1 MYVRVSTTQQ
11 VQTQTIDQ
19 QIDRLRAH
27 SHTHGWAWND
37 THLFRND
44 GYRGASLR
52 RPGLDRLRDLVAT
65 ASVDRVIITTPDRLA
80 RKYVHQM
87 LLIEEFDGHG
97 CQVEF
102 IDQPMSQDPNDQL
115 LLQIRG
121 AVAEYERTLI
131 AERLRRG
138 RYHKYRAGTLLPWTR
153 PPYGYLMDPDQPR
166 ALTGVRVDPVAAA
179 LVTEIFAHYLE
190 PGHSLS
196 SIGKHLMTL
205 QVPAPSGG
213 SRWTHASLR
222 RILTNPVYTGVV
234 YAGRSRVRPVT
245 KRRSP
250 LTPVGQRQHGL
261 VPTPPEEWI
270 EVGHIPAIIAPEQ
283 FAQVQAKIATNGR
296 FARRNNTRNPY
307 LLRALVSCG
316 VCRLACVGQTRR
328 RYAYYTCAGRS
339 HPVLSCRE
347 ERCRARHIPMRQLDE
362 VVWNDVC
369 AVLQHPETLAVAL
382 ARAQEGAWL
391 PQELQA
397 RRTNLRKA
405 QRSLTQQIERLT
417 TAYLEQILNLD
428 EYRRRRHDL
437 EQRVAAL
444 AQQVAQLDV
453 QVDRQAELTQAT
465 AHMTT
470 FCERVSA
477 SLATATF
484 AQKRQLLELLIDR
497 IVVTNEEVEIRYVI
511 PTSTR
516 SEHTHFYHLRIDYCR
531 ALSPLVRVR
540 MLAHLPP
547 A

>member
-19 QIDRLRAH
+19 QVDRLRAH
-27 SHTHGWAWND
+27 SQAQGWVWHDA
-37 THLFRND
+37 HLFRDD
-44 GYRGASLR
+44 GYSGASLR

-65 ASVDRVIITTPDRLA
+65 ASVDRVVITTPDRLA

-87 LLIEEFDGHG
+87 LLIEEFQGHG

-102 IDQPMSQDPNDQL
+102 VDQPMSQDPNDQL

-153 PPYGYLMDPDQPR
+153 PPYGYLLDPDQPR
-166 ALTGVRVDPVAAA
+166 ALTGVRLDPVAAA
-179 LVTEIFAHYLE
+179 LVAEIFVQYLE
-190 PGHSLS
+190 PGQSLS
-196 SIGKHLMTL
+196 SIGKHLMAL

-213 SRWTHASLR
+213 KRWTHASLQR
-222 RILTNPVYTGVV
+222 MLTNPAYTGVV

-250 LTPVGQRQHGL
+250 LTPVGQRQTGR
-261 VPTPPEEWI
+261 VPTPAEEWI
-270 EVGHIPAIIAPEQ
+270 EVGQIPAIITQEQ
-283 FAQVQAKIATNGR
+283 FAQVQAKLATNGR

-339 HPVLSCRE
+339 HPVLSSRE
-347 ERCRARHIPMRQLDE
+347 ERCRARLIPMRQLDE

-369 AVLQHPETLAVAL
+369 AVLRHPETLALAL
-382 ARAQEGAWL
+382 ARAQQGAWL

-405 QRSLTQQIERLT
+405 QHRLTQQIERLT
-417 TAYLEQILNLD
+417 TAYLEQILSLD
-428 EYRRRRHDL
+428 EYRRRRQDL
-437 EQRVAAL
+437 ETRVAAL
-444 AQQVAQLDV
+444 AQQAAQLDV

-470 FCERVSA
+470 FCQRVSA
-477 SLATATF
+477 SLDTATF
-484 AQKRQLLELLIDR
+484 AQKRQLIELLIDR
-497 IVVTNEEVEIRYVI
+497 IVVTNGHVEIRYVI
-511 PTSTR
+511 PTSPR
-516 SEHTHFYHLRIDYCR
+516 SEHIHFYHLRIDYCR
-531 ALSPLVRVR
+531 AVSSLLRIRVSAHLSPT
-540 MLAHLPP
+540 
-547 A
+547 

>member
-1 MYVRVSTTQQ
+1 MRVAMYVRVSTTQQ

-37 THLFRND
+37 AHLFRDD
-44 GYRGASLR
+44 GYSGARLQ
-52 RPGLDRLRDLVAT
+52 RPGLDRLRDLVAS
-65 ASVDRVIITTPDRLA
+65 AAVDRIVITTPDRLA

-87 LLIEEFDGHG
+87 LLLEEFEGHG
-97 CQVEF
+97 CEVEF
-102 IDQPMSQDPNDQL
+102 VDQPMSKDPNDQL

-131 AERLRRG
+131 AERLGRG
-138 RYHKYRAGTLLPWTR
+138 RYQKYRAGTLLPWTR
-153 PPYGYLMDPDQPR
+153 PPYGYAADPDQPR
-166 ALTGVRVDPVAAA
+166 AIAGVRLDVAAAA
-179 LVTEIFAHYLE
+179 LVGEIFATYLE

-196 SIGKHLMTL
+196 SIGKRLMAL

-234 YAGRSRVRPVT
+234 YAGRSRVRPVS

-250 LTPVGQRQHGL
+250 LTPVGQRQNGL

-270 EVGHIPAIIAPEQ
+270 VVGHIPAIIAQEQ
-283 FAQVQAKIATNGR
+283 FDQVQAKIATNGR

-369 AVLQHPETLAVAL
+369 AVLEHPETLAVAL
-382 ARAQEGAWL
+382 ARAQDGAWL
-391 PQELQA
+391 PQALQA
-397 RRTNLRKA
+397 RRATLRTA
-405 QRSLTQQIERLT
+405 QRTVQQQIERLT
-417 TAYLEQILNLD
+417 QAYLEQILSLD

-437 EQRVAAL
+437 EQRVTAL
-444 AQQVAQLDV
+444 AQQAAELDV
-453 QVDRQAELTQAT
+453 QVDHQAELAQAIG
-465 AHMTT
+465 HMTT

-484 AQKRQLLELLIDR
+484 AQKRQLVELLIDR

-511 PTSTR
+511 PTSPR
-516 SEHTHFYHLRIDYCR
+516 SEHIHFYHLRIDYCR
-531 ALSPLVRVR
+531 TLSPL
-540 MLAHLPP
+540 L
-547 A
+547 